1 MANIKIVLA
10 DTDDK
15 YLMPLERKFIDGLED
30 KADLI
35 VITDPGYLKEYFS
48 TPQKLDI
55 LIINE
60 ELYDTELERHN
71 IANVFIL
78 TELELINNAASDTDA
93 NRIYKYT
100 SVKEIYSE
108 IIGKSSARS
117 ESLNSTQ
124 ETKILLTYSPIGGI
138 GKTTVSAAL
147 CESIARYQK
156 RVLFIGIDNL
166 QTFGSVIPQLPV
178 MESGT
183 EKLMLEKNEYIYED
197 MKSKIINRAF
207 DILPPFQR
215 SLPSL
220 NIKVEDYINLL
231 NSIKVTKDYDFIII
245 DGTSDFTE
253 DISRLMGVSN
263 HTIILAGQDRNSVHK
278 LDCLLRNIDC
288 SDNERFVFVCNKYN
302 HNQDN
307 FLENS
312 CLTNNCQISE
322 YIDYWPDSG
331 NSDSGFLA
339 NNRNIQKL
347 ALMFI

>member
-48 TPQKLDI
+48 VPQRVDI

-60 ELYDTELERHN
+60 ELYDAELERHN
-71 IANVFIL
+71 IASVFLL
-78 TELELINNAASDTDA
+78 TEQELLNNSTGDVDA

-100 SVKEIYSE
+100 SVKEIYAE

-117 ESLNSTQ
+117 ETLNTKE
-124 ETKILLTYSPIGGI
+124 ETKILMMYSPIGGI

-147 CESIARYQK
+147 CEALAKYQK
-156 RVLFIGIDNL
+156 KVLFIGIDSL
-166 QTFGSVIPQLPV
+166 QTIGSVIPQLPF

-183 EKLMLEKNEYIYED
+183 EKLMIDKSEYVYEAV
-197 MKSKIINRAF
+197 KTRIINRTF
-207 DILPPFQR
+207 DILPPFHL

-220 NIKVEDYINLL
+220 NIKVEDYVNLL
-231 NSIKVTKDYDFIII
+231 NSIRDSKDYDYIIV
-245 DGTSDFTE
+245 DGATGFTE
-253 DISRLMGVSN
+253 DLSRLMGVAD
-263 HTIILAGQDRNSVHK
+263 HTIILAGQDKNAVYK

-288 SDNERFVFVCNKYN
+288 SDNDRFVFVCNKYRK
-302 HNQDN
+302 DREN
-307 FLENS
+307 FLLSGYMANI
-312 CLTNNCQISE
+312 CRVSE
-322 YIDYWPDSG
+322 YIECWPENNDSEERVP
-331 NSDSGFLA
+331 A
-339 NNRNIQKL
+339 NNRIIQKL

>member
-48 TPQKLDI
+48 VPQRVDI

-60 ELYDTELERHN
+60 ELYDAELERHN
-71 IANVFIL
+71 IASVFLL
-78 TELELINNAASDTDA
+78 TEQELLNNSTGDVDA

-100 SVKEIYSE
+100 SVKEIYAE

-117 ESLNSTQ
+117 ETLNTKE
-124 ETKILLTYSPIGGI
+124 ETKILMMYSPIGGI

-147 CESIARYQK
+147 CEALAKYQK
-156 RVLFIGIDNL
+156 KVLFIGIDSL
-166 QTFGSVIPQLPV
+166 QTIGSVIPQLPF

-183 EKLMLEKNEYIYED
+183 EKLMIDKSEYVYEAV
-197 MKSKIINRAF
+197 KTKIINRTF
-207 DILPPFQR
+207 DILPPFHL

-220 NIKVEDYINLL
+220 NIKVEDYVNLL
-231 NSIKVTKDYDFIII
+231 NGIRDSKDYDYIIV
-245 DGTSDFTE
+245 DGATGFTE
-253 DISRLMGVSN
+253 DLSRLMGVAD
-263 HTIILAGQDRNSVHK
+263 HTIILAGQDKNAVYK

-288 SDNERFVFVCNKYN
+288 SDNDRFVFVCNKYRN
-302 HNQDN
+302 DREN
-307 FLENS
+307 FLLSGYMANI
-312 CLTNNCQISE
+312 CRVSE
-322 YIDYWPDSG
+322 YIEFWSENNDSEERVP
-331 NSDSGFLA
+331 A
-339 NNRNIQKL
+339 NNRSIQKL

>member
-35 VITDPGYLKEYFS
+35 VITDPSYLNEYFS
-48 TPQKLDI
+48 VPQRVDI

-60 ELYDTELERHN
+60 ELYDAELERHN
-71 IANVFIL
+71 IASVFLL
-78 TELELINNAASDTDA
+78 TEQELLNNSTGDVDT

-100 SVKEIYSE
+100 SVKEIYAE

-117 ESLNSTQ
+117 ETLNTKE
-124 ETKILLTYSPIGGI
+124 ETKILMMYSPIGGI

-147 CESIARYQK
+147 CEALAKYQK
-156 RVLFIGIDNL
+156 KVLFIGIDSL
-166 QTFGSVIPQLPV
+166 QTIGSVIPQLPF

-183 EKLMLEKNEYIYED
+183 EKLMIDKSEYVYED
-197 MKSKIINRAF
+197 VKTKIINRTF
-207 DILPPFQR
+207 DILPPFHL

-231 NSIKVTKDYDFIII
+231 NGIRDSKDYDYIIV
-245 DGTSDFTE
+245 DGATGFTE
-253 DISRLMGVSN
+253 DLSRLMGVAD
-263 HTIILAGQDRNSVHK
+263 HTIILAGQDKSAVYK

-288 SDNERFVFVCNKYN
+288 SDNDRFVFVCNKYRN
-302 HNQDN
+302 DTEN
-307 FLENS
+307 FLLS
-312 CLTNNCQISE
+312 GYMTNICRVSE
-322 YIDYWPDSG
+322 YIEFWSEK
-331 NSDSGFLA
+331 SDSEERVPA
-339 NNRNIQKL
+339 NNRSIQKL

>member
-1 MANIKIVLA
+1 MANIKIILA

-35 VITDPGYLKEYFS
+35 VITDPVYLKEYFS
-48 TPQKLDI
+48 APQKLDI

-60 ELYDTELERHN
+60 ELYDTDLERHN

-78 TELELINNAASDTDA
+78 MEQELINNIAGDTDT

-117 ESLNSTQ
+117 ESLNSTE
-124 ETKILLTYSPIGGI
+124 ETKILLAYSPIGGI
-138 GKTTVSAAL
+138 GKTSVSAAL
-147 CESIARYQK
+147 CESLVRYQK
-156 RVLFIGIDNL
+156 RVLFVGIDSL

-178 MESGT
+178 MESGI
-183 EKLMLEKNEYIYED
+183 EKLMLEKSEYIYETL
-197 MKSKIINRAF
+197 KSKIINRTF
-207 DILPPFQR
+207 DVLPPFWL

-231 NSIKVTKDYDFIII
+231 NCIKAAKDYDYIVI

-263 HTIILAGQDRNSVHK
+263 HTIILAGQDRNAAHK

-288 SDNERFVFVCNKYN
+288 SDNERFVFVCNKYSQ
-302 HNQDN
+302 NQEN
-307 FLENS
+307 FLDNGYLVNY
-312 CLTNNCQISE
+312 CRISE
-322 YIDYWPDSG
+322 YIDYWPDSS
-331 NSDSGFLA
+331 NSEAGFLT

>member
-35 VITDPGYLKEYFS
+35 VITDPSYLNEYFS
-48 TPQKLDI
+48 VPQRVDI

-60 ELYDTELERHN
+60 ELYDAELERHN
-71 IANVFIL
+71 IASVFLL
-78 TELELINNAASDTDA
+78 TEQELLNNSTGDVDT

-100 SVKEIYSE
+100 SVKEIYAE

-117 ESLNSTQ
+117 ETLNTKE
-124 ETKILLTYSPIGGI
+124 ETKILMMYSPIGGI

-147 CESIARYQK
+147 CEALAKYQK
-156 RVLFIGIDNL
+156 KVLFIGIDSL
-166 QTFGSVIPQLPV
+166 QTIGSVIPQLPF

-183 EKLMLEKNEYIYED
+183 EKLMIDKSEYVYED
-197 MKSKIINRAF
+197 VKTKIINRTF
-207 DILPPFQR
+207 DILPPFHL

-231 NSIKVTKDYDFIII
+231 NGIRDSKDYDYIIV
-245 DGTSDFTE
+245 DGATGFTE
-253 DISRLMGVSN
+253 DLSRLMGVAD
-263 HTIILAGQDRNSVHK
+263 HTIILAGQDKSAVYK

-288 SDNERFVFVCNKYN
+288 SDNDRFVFVCNKYRN
-302 HNQDN
+302 DTEN
-307 FLENS
+307 FLLS
-312 CLTNNCQISE
+312 GYMTNICRVSE
-322 YIDYWPDSG
+322 YIEFWSEK
-331 NSDSGFLA
+331 SDSEERIPA
-339 NNRNIQKL
+339 NNRSIQKL

>member
-35 VITDPGYLKEYFS
+35 VITDPDYLKEYFS
-48 TPQKLDI
+48 EPQRVDI

-60 ELYDTELERHN
+60 ELYDAELERHN
-71 IANVFIL
+71 IASVFIL
-78 TELELINNAASDTDA
+78 TEQELLNNNTGDAEA

-100 SVKEIYSE
+100 SVKEIYAE

-117 ESLNSTQ
+117 ETLNTKE
-124 ETKILLTYSPIGGI
+124 ETKILMMYSPIGGI

-147 CESIARYQK
+147 CEALAKYQK
-156 RVLFIGIDNL
+156 KVLLIGIDSL
-166 QTFGSVIPQLPV
+166 QTIGSVIPQLPF

-183 EKLMLEKNEYIYED
+183 EKLLIEKSEYVYEAV
-197 MKSKIINRAF
+197 KTKIINRTF
-207 DILPPFQR
+207 DLLPPFHL

-220 NIKVEDYINLL
+220 NIKGEDYINLI
-231 NSIKVTKDYDFIII
+231 NGIRDSKDYDYVIV
-245 DGTSDFTE
+245 DGATGFTE
-253 DISRLMGVSN
+253 DLSRLMGVAD
-263 HTIILAGQDRNSVHK
+263 HTIILAGQDKNAVYK

-288 SDNERFVFVCNKYN
+288 SDNDRFVFVCNKYRN
-302 HNQDN
+302 NREN
-307 FLENS
+307 FLANGYMTNFCRVSEYIELWTENS
-312 CLTNNCQISE
+312 ASEEGVLTNNRS
-322 YIDYWPDSG
+322 
-331 NSDSGFLA
+331 
-339 NNRNIQKL
+339 IQKL